1 MNLYKKNSFRK
12 NLLEGIDLKLKLKL
26 IVTID
31 DKIRDEKDFITNQ
44 KNQNER
50 LVGLTNED
58 DHKDNYTEIF
68 EKLLK
73 KERFDEIIE
82 LTNEMNQNDLT
93 YFFYFEGNTATE
105 RFNDFNNGIEL
116 FKKIKSGQMKL
127 EEEKNTTKCVW
138 IKSKRKIKRK
148 IQIRRVKKCI
158 RKIKLLY
165 KWQEG
170 VSKLINDYYSIASEA
185 NNKTIHGK
193 EILGM

>member
-1 MNLYKKNSFRK
+1 MNLYKKNRLRK

-50 LVGLTNED
+50 LVGLTNKD
-58 DHKDNYTEIF
+58 DHRDNYKEIF
-68 EKLLK
+68 EELLK

-93 YFFYFEGNTATE
+93 YFFYFEGNTQW
-105 RFNDFNNGIEL
+105 FNDFSNGIEL
-116 FKKIKSGQMKL
+116 FEKIKSGQMKL
-127 EEEKNTTKCVW
+127 EEEKNTSNVFESNLNE
-138 IKSKRKIKRK
+138 INIKRK

-158 RKIKLLY
+158 RKY
-165 KWQEG
+165 
-170 VSKLINDYYSIASEA
+170 
-185 NNKTIHGK
+185 
-193 EILGM
+193 

>member
-1 MNLYKKNSFRK
+1 MNFYKRNRFRN

-50 LVGLTNED
+50 LVGLTNKD
-58 DHKDNYTEIF
+58 DHKDNYTETF

-93 YFFYFEGNTATE
+93 YFF
-105 RFNDFNNGIEL
+105 L
-116 FKKIKSGQMKL
+116 F
-127 EEEKNTTKCVW
+127 
-138 IKSKRKIKRK
+138 
-148 IQIRRVKKCI
+148 
-158 RKIKLLY
+158 
-165 KWQEG
+165 
-170 VSKLINDYYSIASEA
+170 
-185 NNKTIHGK
+185 
-193 EILGM
+193 

>member
-1 MNLYKKNSFRK
+1 MNLHKKNRFRK

-50 LVGLTNED
+50 LVGLTNKD
-58 DHKDNYTEIF
+58 DHRDNYKEIF
-68 EKLLK
+68 EELLK

-93 YFFYFEGNTATE
+93 YFFYFEGNTQW
-105 RFNDFNNGIEL
+105 FNDFNNGIEL
-116 FKKIKSGQMKL
+116 FEKIKSGQMKL
-127 EEEKNTTKCVW
+127 EEEKNTSNVFESNLNE
-138 IKSKRKIKRK
+138 INIKRK

-158 RKIKLLY
+158 RKY
-165 KWQEG
+165 
-170 VSKLINDYYSIASEA
+170 
-185 NNKTIHGK
+185 
-193 EILGM
+193 

>member
-1 MNLYKKNSFRK
+1 MNLYKKNRFRK

-50 LVGLTNED
+50 LVGLTNKD
-58 DHKDNYTEIF
+58 DHRDNYKEIF
-68 EKLLK
+68 EELLK

-93 YFFYFEGNTATE
+93 YFFYFEGNTQW
-105 RFNDFNNGIEL
+105 FNDFNNGIEL
-116 FKKIKSGQMKL
+116 FEKIKSGQMKL
-127 EEEKNTTKCVW
+127 EEEKNTSNVFESNLNE
-138 IKSKRKIKRK
+138 INIKRK

-158 RKIKLLY
+158 RKY
-165 KWQEG
+165 
-170 VSKLINDYYSIASEA
+170 
-185 NNKTIHGK
+185 
-193 EILGM
+193 

>member
-1 MNLYKKNSFRK
+1 MNLYKKSRFRK

-50 LVGLTNED
+50 LVGLTNKD
-58 DHKDNYTEIF
+58 DHRDNYKEIF
-68 EKLLK
+68 EELLK

-93 YFFYFEGNTATE
+93 YFFYFEGNTQW
-105 RFNDFNNGIEL
+105 FNDFNNGIEL
-116 FKKIKSGQMKL
+116 FEKIKSGQMKL
-127 EEEKNTTKCVW
+127 EEEKNTSNVFESNLNE
-138 IKSKRKIKRK
+138 INIKRK

-158 RKIKLLY
+158 RKY
-165 KWQEG
+165 
-170 VSKLINDYYSIASEA
+170 
-185 NNKTIHGK
+185 
-193 EILGM
+193 

>member
-1 MNLYKKNSFRK
+1 MNLYKKNRLRK

-50 LVGLTNED
+50 LVGLTNKD
-58 DHKDNYTEIF
+58 DHRDNYKEIF
-68 EKLLK
+68 EELLK

-93 YFFYFEGNTATE
+93 YFFYFEGNTQW
-105 RFNDFNNGIEL
+105 FNDFNNGIEL
-116 FKKIKSGQMKL
+116 FEKIKSGQMKL
-127 EEEKNTTKCVW
+127 EEEKNTSNVFESNLNE
-138 IKSKRKIKRK
+138 INIKRK

-158 RKIKLLY
+158 RKY
-165 KWQEG
+165 
-170 VSKLINDYYSIASEA
+170 
-185 NNKTIHGK
+185 
-193 EILGM
+193 